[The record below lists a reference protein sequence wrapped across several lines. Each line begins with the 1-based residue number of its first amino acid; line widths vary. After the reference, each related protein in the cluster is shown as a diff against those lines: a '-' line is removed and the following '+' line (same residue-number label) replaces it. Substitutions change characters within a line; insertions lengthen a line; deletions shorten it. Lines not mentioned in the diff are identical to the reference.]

1 MDGDLSVDYLGDGYY
16 ALFRR
21 YQERLII
28 ECIAPRV
35 TDIFRTVARSF
46 GNDNPVEMSYGAH
59 LIFKLEAGI
68 DICVDLGEPFEADV
82 DIDDTPSSA

>member
-1 MDGDLSVDYLGDGYY
+1 
-16 ALFRR
+16 
-21 YQERLII
+21 
-28 ECIAPRV
+28 
-35 TDIFRTVARSF
+35 
-46 GNDNPVEMSYGAH
+46 